1 MTAYIYRNNI
11 LQKTEH
17 IHGDKRPYGKGKERL
32 QMLFKE
38 LQNLQWKDGNIYYIE
53 LKQKDYERQFN

>member
-1 MTAYIYRNNI
+1 MIAYIYRNNE

-32 QMLFKE
+32 RHLFKE
-38 LQNLQWKDGNIYYIE
+38 LQNLQWKDGNTYYIE
-53 LKQKDYERQFN
+53 LKHTDYER